1 MRPLSLKPLLALVV
15 GVAAV
20 AVFTGLPAILPPFYI
35 RVLQVFFF
43 SAGLAL
49 SWGLL
54 GGFAGYWSFGHTAFI
69 GIGGFTAAL
78 VSSHLLGGG
87 GTGWG
92 MVVTVGAGGL
102 VAALFALVL
111 AYPLLRLRGI
121 YFAIAMLGVGE
132 VFSELSS
139 SIDWIGG
146 GLGLTLPAGTDLDIA
161 PEVFYYYVFLVLMVA
176 ILLISA
182 ATKLSRF
189 GYGLMSI
196 REDEDT
202 ARMLGVPTERYK
214 IQAFVLSAFLVGTL
228 GAVYAYSLGYF
239 STPSLFRVDFSLNM
253 IVHNMIGG
261 IGTIAGP
268 VIGAAIMVFLTNVVL
283 GSFLSVHLL
292 LTGALVVLIVLLA
305 PTGLLGL
312 AARLWQRDP
321 PEEEPTSPTRERER
335 RLTNEPA
342 E

>member
-1 MRPLSLKPLLALVV
+1 MTSVQIRWAIASVV
-15 GVAAV
+15 AF
-20 AVFTGLPAILPPFYI
+20 AVFATLPAVLSPFYV

-49 SWGLL
+49 SWGVL
-54 GGFAGYWSFGHTAFI
+54 GGFAGYWSFGHTVFI

-78 VSSHLLGGG
+78 VSANLLDGG

-92 MVVTVGAGGL
+92 MILPVAAGGL
-102 VAALFALVL
+102 VSALFATIV

-132 VFSELSS
+132 VINELSS
-139 SIDWIGG
+139 NIEWIGG
-146 GLGLTLPAGTDLDIA
+146 GLGLNLPPGTDLDIA
-161 PEVFYYYVFLVLMVA
+161 PEVFYYYVFLALLAA
-176 ILLISA
+176 ILLIA
-182 ATKLSRF
+182 VAMKTSRF
-189 GYGLMSI
+189 GYGLFSI

-214 IQAFVLSAFLVGTL
+214 IMAFVLSASLVGVL

-239 STPSLFRVDFSLNM
+239 NTASLFRIDFSLNM
-253 IVHNMIGG
+253 IVHNLIGG

-283 GSFLSVHLL
+283 GSLLSVHLL
-292 LTGALVVLIVLLA
+292 ITGAIVVVIVLVA
-305 PTGLLGL
+305 PNGILGL
-312 AARLWQRDP
+312 VARLSARAGS
-321 PEEEPTSPTRERER
+321 EEGEVPISGQPVA
-335 RLTNEPA
+335 NKPA